1 MSKKGVKKGNQIQA
15 ISYIKSYIKQLREKS
30 ADNDLG
36 TIIKDSQTA
45 DSSPKA
51 SSKNIAYEFADVA
64 KKTWR
69 IKAIASQKTLYVY
82 DENRGYFKP
91 HSKDEFGLFL
101 FKKFKKPQEQILLKS
116 NTVNEIFHYLS
127 MAPELQISLK
137 DFNSTEEHLINL
149 KNGVL
154 NVKELSLKEHSPN
167 YMFDYYLNVNF
178 LEEEKYQKPEKFS
191 KVLKQ
196 CFTEKEDRTLCKEC
210 LAYILSSN
218 SSAKKVWFFVGEA
231 NTGKSMLL
239 RLITR
244 IIGEDFVA
252 AIPLENLD
260 GQFDLKSATHR
271 RVNIVGEVSNLNLKN
286 VTALKKITG
295 KDKVRV
301 EGKYE
306 QSYFTTLNLKFLL
319 AGNHLPRLDKAIS
332 DDDGIKNRFRFLGF
346 YNPLDESERISDYDE
361 ILYEEEGD
369 HIFSM
374 LMRKLNE
381 LYERD
386 FKFTETENSRALNE
400 KFGIIRN
407 NSIIRFVNECCEFVS
422 DEKVSW
428 KDLYNAY
435 EHFCEYH
442 CLTAQDKK
450 SLWNYLDK
458 LPSHPYKKK
467 ARIESEENPVQTVF
481 GVKLV

>member
-1 MSKKGVKKGNQIQA
+1 
-15 ISYIKSYIKQLREKS
+15 
-30 ADNDLG
+30 
-36 TIIKDSQTA
+36 
-45 DSSPKA
+45 
-51 SSKNIAYEFADVA
+51 
-64 KKTWR
+64 
-69 IKAIASQKTLYVY
+69 
-82 DENRGYFKP
+82 
-91 HSKDEFGLFL
+91 
-101 FKKFKKPQEQILLKS
+101 
-116 NTVNEIFHYLS
+116 

-137 DFNSTEEHLINL
+137 DFNATKEHLINV

-178 LEEEKYQKPEKFS
+178 LEENEYQKPENFLN
-191 KVLKQ
+191 VLKQ
-196 CFTEKEDRTLCKEC
+196 CFTAKEDRSLCKEC

-218 SSAKKVWFFVGEA
+218 SSAKKVWFFVGSA

-319 AGNHLPRLDKAIS
+319 AGNHLPRLDKAVS

-346 YNPLDESERISDYDE
+346 YNPLDESKRISDYDE
-361 ILYEEEGD
+361 ILYEKEGD
-369 HIFSM
+369 QIFSM
-374 LMRKLNE
+374 LMRKLHD

-400 KFGIIRN
+400 KFGIVGN
-407 NSIIRFVNECCEFVS
+407 NSIILFVNKCCEFIS
-422 DEKVSW
+422 DEKVAC

-435 EHFCEYH
+435 EQFCKH
-442 CLTAQDKK
+442 RCLTVQDKK
-450 SLWNYLDK
+450 SLWHYLEE

-467 ARIESEENPVQTVF
+467 ARLKGEENSVQTMF
-481 GVKLV
+481 GVKLLAFD